1 MLLLQFLLLVGGGV
15 VVVAVSLIT
24 FFLERCFRFVS
35 AFVKGVLNLAV
46 STWIVPAFVVLVD
59 ALEEYR
65 NINQ

>member
-35 AFVKGVLNLAV
+35 AFVKGALILAV
-46 STWIVPAFVVLVD
+46 STWIVPAFVVFS
-59 ALEEYR
+59 
-65 NINQ
+65 